1 MSLVCITTFTD
12 TIAANIAAGMLE
24 EHGIRSILDGSVI
37 LDVLPIPSSIGGVR
51 MLVRAEDA
59 QEASGLLREHGD
71 MD

>member
-59 QEASGLLREHGD
+59 LKASSLLREHGD